1 MPNELKEIELILDE
15 KKGLDGVYAM
25 SVVTDPAMEEW
36 FVKMSKQST
45 VMLKEVDAEKRI
57 ICGPALIPEK
67 RIYRRDEEMGEYNI
81 FFTKETVRRAAEIFL
96 EKSRQDKATI
106 EHEVAVDGMVVVESW
121 IVDNKNMDKANHLGF
136 DVPEGTWMITMKVHN
151 NEVWDQVKK
160 GEVNG
165 FSIEGR
171 FADRMML
178 NRQKAQMSSEETKD
192 IEIIEQLKS
201 LFKRYYDGKK
211 KNRK

>member
-1 MPNELKEIELILDE
+1 MAQELKEIELILDE
-15 KKGLDGVYAM
+15 KRGLDGVYAM

-45 VMLKEVDAEKRI
+45 VMLKEIDAEKRI

-81 FFTKETVRRAAEIFL
+81 YFTKETIRRAAEIFL
-96 EKSRQDKATI
+96 EKNRQAEATI
-106 EHEVAVDGMVVVESW
+106 EHESDVDGMIVVESW
-121 IVDNKNMDKANHLGF
+121 IVDNQKMDKATHLGF

-151 NEVWDQVKK
+151 DAVWEKVKK
-160 GEVNG
+160 GDVNG
-165 FSIEGR
+165 FSIEGK

-178 NRQKAQMSSEETKD
+178 NKQKATMSKEEQED
-192 IEIIEQLKS
+192 QEIIELLKG
-201 LFKRYYDGKK
+201 LFKKYYDGKK
-211 KNRK
+211 KNS

>member
-1 MPNELKEIELILDE
+1 MPKELKEIELILDE
-15 KKGLDGVYAM
+15 NKGLDGVYAM

-36 FVKMSKQST
+36 FVKMSKQKT

-81 FFTKETVRRAAEIFL
+81 FFNKETVRRAAEIFL

-106 EHEVAVDGMVVVESW
+106 EHEVAVEGMVVVESW
-121 IVDNKNMDKANHLGF
+121 IVDNKNMDKATHLGF

-151 NEVWDQVKK
+151 DEVWNQIKK

-178 NRQKAQMSSEETKD
+178 NKQQAEMSQENPED
-192 IEIIEQLKS
+192 LEIIEQLRT
-201 LFKRYYDGKK
+201 LFKRYYNGKA
-211 KNRK
+211 KNSK

>member
-36 FVKMSKQST
+36 FVKMSKQNT

-81 FFTKETVRRAAEIFL
+81 FFTKETIRRAAEIFL
-96 EKSRQDKATI
+96 EKNRQSEATI
-106 EHEVAVDGMVVVESW
+106 EHEADVDGMIVVESW
-121 IVDNKNMDKANHLGF
+121 IVDSNTMDKSTYLGF
-136 DVPEGTWMITMKVHN
+136 DVPNGTWMITMKVHN
-151 NEVWDQVKK
+151 DDVWNKVKK

-165 FSIEGR
+165 FSIEGK

-178 NRQKAQMSSEETKD
+178 NRQKAEMSNENLED
-192 IEIIEQLKS
+192 LEIIEQLQT
-201 LFKRYYDGKK
+201 LFKRYYYGKA
-211 KNRK
+211 KNSK

>member
-1 MPNELKEIELILDE
+1 MAQELKEIELILDE
-15 KKGLDGVYAM
+15 KRGLDGVYAM

-45 VMLKEVDAEKRI
+45 VMLKEIDAEKRI

-81 FFTKETVRRAAEIFL
+81 YFTKETIRRAAEIFL
-96 EKSRQDKATI
+96 EKNRQAEATI
-106 EHEVAVDGMVVVESW
+106 EHESDVDGMIVVESW
-121 IVDNKNMDKANHLGF
+121 IVDNKKMDKATHLGF

-151 NEVWDQVKK
+151 DDVWSKVKK

-165 FSIEGR
+165 FSIEGK

-178 NRQKAQMSSEETKD
+178 NKQQATMSKEEQED
-192 IEIIEQLKS
+192 QEIIELLKG
-201 LFKRYYDGKK
+201 LFKKYYDGKK
-211 KNRK
+211 KNS